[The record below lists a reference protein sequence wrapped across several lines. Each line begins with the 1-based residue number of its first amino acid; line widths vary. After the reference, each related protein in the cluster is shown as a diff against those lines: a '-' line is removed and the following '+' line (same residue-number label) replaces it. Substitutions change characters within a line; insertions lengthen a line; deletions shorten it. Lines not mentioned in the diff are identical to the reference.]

1 MSDDAGKPEW
11 WRRAQALEAQDK
23 LEEAEE
29 VVKNA
34 IPHLYFAHATADL
47 YRERMI
53 RKMEEGDQAGALEAF
68 RQAKSFIYFM
78 ASLATSGGEGA
89 ALSGERDQFMRE
101 LVGIYGSDPE

>member
-1 MSDDAGKPEW
+1 MSDYAGKPEW
-11 WRRAQALEAQDK
+11 WIKASKLEQADR
-23 LEEAEE
+23 LEEAEA

-53 RKMEEGDQAGALEAF
+53 RKMKEGDKAGALEAF

-78 ASLATSGGEGA
+78 ASLATSGGDGA
-89 ALSGERDQFMRE
+89 ALSGERDSFMRE
-101 LVGIYGSDPE
+101 LVRIYGSDPE